1 VSARSSRARDWR
13 TDALAGL
20 HSGRWEALMA
30 QHRLVDDVLLCDV
43 IDRDG
48 RLYAWTVNERDAI
61 ASFQRL
67 GVHGIATAD
76 PRLFA

>member
-1 VSARSSRARDWR
+1 MSRRWRDWR
-13 TDALAGL
+13 AGALAGL
-20 HSGRWEALMA
+20 HSGRWDALMA
-30 QHRLVDDVLLCDV
+30 QHRLVDVALLSDVV
-43 IDRDG
+43 ERRG

-61 ASFQRL
+61 TSLRGL